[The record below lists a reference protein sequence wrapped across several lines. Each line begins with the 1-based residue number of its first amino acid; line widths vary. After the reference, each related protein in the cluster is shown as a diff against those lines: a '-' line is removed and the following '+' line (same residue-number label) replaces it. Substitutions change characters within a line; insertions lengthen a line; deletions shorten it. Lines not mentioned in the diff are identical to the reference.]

1 MAILKSLTVLACS
14 IFVLFPLLPPGLSNA
29 QVIELKAACNQ
40 PIQHPLAQGQLHY
53 LKEIE
58 KRTNGKVKFNFFH
71 TSTLV
76 KSHQTH
82 QALQSGLADVV
93 LPLAIWAFER
103 QYPVSR
109 ILQLPFI
116 ADSSLHGTL
125 LYYRAYHEIPEVKKE
140 YSDLK
145 IIGLHMGDVANIGF
159 VGPAAQNLEMMKGK
173 RIFTGSAASV
183 DMMNLWGA
191 TARTGK
197 MEEVFMSLQTGGL
210 DGALFPI
217 TPAFHLKLTEAM
229 KNWTIIDAGGTCVPL
244 AMSLKTWQS
253 LPPDVQKE
261 IEGLMPS
268 VSRFCGTI
276 TTKERSWV
284 NEEVKK
290 KGGQLYSLPKE
301 EREKWEKA
309 VQPLFDGWAADVKK
323 IGIDGQAVLKKVKA
337 LAEEVRQEL
346 QKSPVKPD
354 DWWGK
359 AG

>member
-1 MAILKSLTVLACS
+1 MAILKSLTLLVCS
-14 IFVLFPLLPPGLSNA
+14 FFVLILLPPPGLSNA
-29 QVIELKAACNQ
+29 QVIELKAACNM

-76 KSHQTH
+76 KSHQTY

-116 ADSSLHGTL
+116 SDSSLHGTL
-125 LYYRAYHEIPEVKKE
+125 LYYRAYQEIPEVKKE

-145 IIGLHMGDVANIGF
+145 ILGLHMGDVANIGF
-159 VGPAAQNLEMMKGK
+159 VGPAAKNLEMMKGK
-173 RIFTGSAASV
+173 RIFAGTAAAV
-183 DMMNLWGA
+183 DIINLFGA
-191 TARTGK
+191 TPRMVK
-197 MEEVFMSLQTGGL
+197 MEELYMTLATGGL
-210 DGALFPI
+210 DGAYFPI
-217 TPAFHLKLTEAM
+217 TPAFHLKLTDAM
-229 KNWTIIDAGGTCVPL
+229 KNWTVIDAGCTCVPL
-244 AMSLKTWQS
+244 AMSLKTWKS
-253 LPPDVQKE
+253 LPPDVQNE
-261 IEGLMPS
+261 FDDLMPS
-268 VSRFCGTI
+268 VSRLCGTI

-284 NEEVKK
+284 NEELKNR
-290 KGGQLYSLPKE
+290 GGQLYSLPKE
-301 EREKWEKA
+301 EKAKWEKA
-309 VQPLFDGWAADVKK
+309 LQPVFESWVADVEKT
-323 IGIDGQAVLKKVKA
+323 GIDGQAVLKKVRA

-346 QKSPVKPD
+346 QRSPVKPD

>member
-1 MAILKSLTVLACS
+1 MTLPKFRILFICFFFGASLVSAPAPS
-14 IFVLFPLLPPGLSNA
+14 RA

-82 QALQSGLADVV
+82 QALQTGLADVV
-93 LPLAIWAFER
+93 LPLAVWAFER

-109 ILQLPFI
+109 ILQYPFI

-125 LYYRAYHEIPEVKKE
+125 LYSRAFQEIPEIQKE
-140 YSDLK
+140 YQDLK
-145 IIGLHMGDVANIGF
+145 IIGLHMGDVANLGF

-173 RIFTGSAASV
+173 RIFAGSAASV
-183 DMMNLWGA
+183 DILNLFGA

-210 DGALFPI
+210 DGAYFPI

-229 KNWTIIDAGGTCVPL
+229 KNWTLIDAGGTCVPL
-244 AMSLKTWQS
+244 AMSLKTWKS

-261 IEGLMPS
+261 IEGLIPS
-268 VSRFCGTI
+268 VSRFCGMI
-276 TTKERSWV
+276 TTKERLWV
-284 NEEVKK
+284 NEEMKK
-290 KGGQLYSLPKE
+290 RGGQLVSLTRE
-301 EREKWEKA
+301 ERARWERTL
-309 VQPLFDGWAADVKK
+309 QPVFDGWVADMKK
-323 IGIDGQAVLKKVKA
+323 IGIDGQAVLKKVRE
-337 LAEEVRQEL
+337 LAEEVRQEM